1 MSLTSWG
8 VWAFLRRRSATSK
21 QCKFTHTFRSKK
33 RPQLLSTEQDL
44 RSVGEQTLRETT
56 THVYNSQMHDMN
68 RSRTSGEGSA
78 EKRKPRK
85 RKAEASGSD
94 NIFPGTYT

>member
-1 MSLTSWG
+1 MSYT
-8 VWAFLRRRSATSK
+8 
-21 QCKFTHTFRSKK
+21 K
-33 RPQLLSTEQDL
+33 RNVFMILSHEFWTQV
-44 RSVGEQTLRETT
+44 SVFEQTFRETT